1 MSKRLFFMLPDAEIC
16 GKVVTELNEAGIS
29 KRHMHTIAHAAQRL
43 DGLPK
48 ASILQ
53 KSEFIHGIETG
64 LGVGGV
70 AGFLGGLLT
79 VTFPPAGLAL
89 GGAAIAATALAGA
102 GFGAIVSGL
111 VATEIPNHEVEAFE
125 EDIESGKV
133 LLLVDVP
140 RKQTARFIEM
150 IKAHHPEAVI
160 GISDLP

>member
-1 MSKRLFFMLPDAEIC
+1 M
-16 GKVVTELNEAGIS
+16 
-29 KRHMHTIAHAAQRL
+29 
-43 DGLPK
+43 
-48 ASILQ
+48 
-53 KSEFIHGIETG
+53 
-64 LGVGGV
+64 
-70 AGFLGGLLT
+70 
-79 VTFPPAGLAL
+79 AL